1 MMKFINRLLD
11 WLDIAGRL
19 FERLLYLAAAIAG
32 CVLGWVVMGA
42 LEYGVIVQFAC
53 ALIGGLVGLL
63 LAWIAWKVMVLF
75 HY

>member
-42 LEYGVIVQFAC
+42 LEYGVIVQC
-53 ALIGGLVGLL
+53 ADHQLITSVES
-63 LAWIAWKVMVLF
+63 IFSYCKPY
-75 HY
+75 HPYHS